1 MSVVQIL
8 TTLEVREYLSD
19 YAPQNLLIDGEE
31 FTDTRINLA
40 MTLAVDSY
48 NLIPPGSGYGIQNF
62 PSKGVLLYGTC
73 FHLFTGQAA
82 LLARNT
88 MNYSDGGLQIPI
100 EERYQLYRDLA
111 GNFNELFQAS
121 GRALKTSMNMED
133 GWGEVRSDLS
143 LFPQW

>member
-1 MSVVQIL
+1 MSVYQLLTVQ
-8 TTLEVREYLSD
+8 EVREFITD
-19 YAPQNLLIDGEE
+19 YTPDNLLIDGEE
-31 FTDTRINLA
+31 MTDTYISLC

-48 NLIPPGSGYGIQNF
+48 NLIPPMSGYGVQNF
-62 PSKGVLLYGTC
+62 PSKGVLMYGT
-73 FHLFTGQAA
+73 LWQMYLGKAT

-100 EERYQLYRDLA
+100 EERYQLYTDLA
-111 GNFNELFQAS
+111 ARFGAEFKEVARN
-121 GRALKTSMNMED
+121 LKTALNMED

>member
-8 TTLEVREYLSD
+8 TTQEVREYLSD
-19 YAPQNLLIDGEE
+19 YAPNNYLIDGEE
-31 FTDTRINLA
+31 FSDAKLSLC

-48 NLIPPGSGYGIQNF
+48 NLIPPLSGYGIQNF

-88 MNYSDGGLQIPI
+88 MNYSDGGLTIPI
-100 EERYQLYRDLA
+100 EERFALYQNLA
-111 GNFNELFQAS
+111 ANFNELFQS
-121 GRALKTSMNMED
+121 TGKALKIAQNMAE
-133 GWGEVRSDLS
+133 GWGCVHSDLS
-143 LFPQW
+143 LFPVW